1 MSVKAL
7 IVVDIQNDFLPG
19 GSLGVP
25 HGDEIIQ
32 PVIKLIEDPEQ
43 NWHRVI
49 MTKDWHPYDH
59 ISFAKTHKK
68 PDFSTITYKSV
79 IPDDNSTQEG
89 TLWPVH
95 CVQETHGS
103 QLADPIAKE
112 QEKLGC
118 KIINKGYLSDRE
130 YYSAFSDIWN
140 YHRTELN
147 SYLDSHHVTDVYVVG
162 LALDYCVK
170 HTAISAAKRGYNAYI
185 LKDYTRAINSDA
197 ASMQKLEKELAE
209 NNVKLV

>member
-19 GSLGVP
+19 GSLAVP
-25 HGDEIIQ
+25 HGDEIVK
-32 PVIKLIEDPEQ
+32 PVVELMEDPKQ

-49 MTKDWHPYDH
+49 LTRDWHPYDH

-68 PDFSTITYKSV
+68 PDFSPVTYKSV
-79 IPDDNSTQEG
+79 IPGDNSTQEG

-103 QLADPIAKE
+103 QLADPIAEE
-112 QEKLGC
+112 QKNLDI

-147 SYLDSHHVTDVYVVG
+147 SYLDSHHITDVYVVG
-162 LALDYCVK
+162 LALDFCVK
-170 HTAISAAKRGYNAYI
+170 YTAISAANRGYKTYI
-185 LKDYTRAINSDA
+185 LKDYTRAINSDPE
-197 ASMQKLEKELAE
+197 SMQRLEKELSE
-209 NNVKLV
+209 HNVKLV